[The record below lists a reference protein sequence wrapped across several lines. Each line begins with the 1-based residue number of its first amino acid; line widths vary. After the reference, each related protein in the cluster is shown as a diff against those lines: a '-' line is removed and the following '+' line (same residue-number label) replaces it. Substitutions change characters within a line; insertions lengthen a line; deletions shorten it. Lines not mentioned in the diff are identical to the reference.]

1 MMEPGALRTRVDRD
15 GFAVIPD
22 VLDRAATGECLER
35 LWRAANESERRGLP
49 TRMPSLDP
57 NDANVRVFNLP
68 GLDPRFTELLDH
80 PTATPLADAL
90 LGDDWIVSNFT
101 ANVARPGSQPMFLH
115 ADQALVVPEPW
126 ETRWTL
132 NLIWCLTDVRADN
145 GATRYVPG
153 SHRWVRGRD
162 RTDDAAER
170 LQPFKARAGS
180 VIVMDGRLWHTSG
193 ANRTRDEDRALLF
206 AYLTRP
212 FVRPQW
218 NWSAALDAD
227 QQRACSSRMRHRFGL
242 EAAANLGNVS
252 DAVSN

>member
-1 MMEPGALRTRVDRD
+1 MKSEELRTLVDRD
-15 GFAVIPD
+15 GFAVIPH
-22 VLDRAATGECLER
+22 VLDRGDVEDTLDR
-35 LWRAANESERRGLP
+35 LWRAADASERRGLP

-57 NDANVRVFNLP
+57 NGANVRVFNLP
-68 GLDPRFTELLDH
+68 GLDPHFAELLDH
-80 PTATPLADAL
+80 PAATPIADAL

-101 ANVARPGSQPMFLH
+101 ANIARPGSQPMFLH

-153 SHRWVRGRD
+153 SHHWVRGSD
-162 RTDDAAER
+162 RTADAEQR
-170 LQPFKARAGS
+170 LQPFEARAGS

-218 NWSAALDAD
+218 NWTAALDAD
-227 QQRACSSRMRHRFGL
+227 QQQACSPRMRRRFGL
-242 EAAANLGNVS
+242 DAAANLG
-252 DAVSN
+252 A